1 MKDFPG
7 IWCLLLFGVAL
18 FGGDLNAHKL
28 ETGEAMLSL
37 STDRVWILETDINLT
52 RYIQSNPG
60 LSDSVRP
67 VFRKLEKE
75 GAFTDANFKDW
86 ETVFK
91 GSEALF
97 KRELK
102 VFDSGEEV
110 YDFELWFPH
119 PSELQQDTYE
129 VMSDEGLHVKV
140 YATGK
145 LADEDSV
152 LQFRFPLDVGEVVL
166 TSVQPDVQ
174 WVVTGEVSKPVG
186 LNRISDSA
194 VDGGSVNR
202 SIFGYLRVG
211 FIHIV
216 PRGLDHIL
224 FVVGLFLLAPKLRP
238 LLIQVSAFTVAHTL
252 TLALSITGVFSLSLN
267 IVEPLIALSIA
278 IVAFENIITDK
289 IKPWRPV
296 LVFMFGL
303 LHGLGF
309 AGVLGDIG
317 LPQGDFIW
325 ALILFNVGVEL
336 GQLFVL
342 LCAFIVCFF
351 FMKKSWYRTGIT
363 KPASF
368 LIGLVGLYWTL
379 ERLVG

>member
-1 MKDFPG
+1 
-7 IWCLLLFGVAL
+7 
-18 FGGDLNAHKL
+18 
-28 ETGEAMLSL
+28 
-37 STDRVWILETDINLT
+37 
-52 RYIQSNPG
+52 
-60 LSDSVRP
+60 
-67 VFRKLEKE
+67 
-75 GAFTDANFKDW
+75 
-86 ETVFK
+86 
-91 GSEALF
+91 
-97 KRELK
+97 
-102 VFDSGEEV
+102 
-110 YDFELWFPH
+110 
-119 PSELQQDTYE
+119 
-129 VMSDEGLHVKV
+129 
-140 YATGK
+140 
-145 LADEDSV
+145 V

-238 LLIQVSAFTVAHTL
+238 LLVQVSAFTVAHTL
-252 TLALSITGVFSLSLN
+252 TLALSITGVLSLSLN